1 MKRLF
6 ALAIAASLAF
16 AGCQREEGEVVFEA
30 SLAHNNTKISMDANN
45 FLAWEEGD
53 LVRISDQVT
62 GTVFEVHT
70 DNANHIAHLHQK
82 LQKDN
87 SHQYRNSTNYFAI
100 YPGPGEN
107 SNNYISST
115 NTSAQNIFF
124 RVNSIGN
131 EQIVT
136 NDRHYDKD
144 WLVCTAAN
152 RGSAKPSSGTR
163 TVHLQFHN
171 CMALL
176 KCTITEGCTN
186 ICQLKVTASTDDNGA
201 PIGGHAWVSTSDA
214 GVDLTCLTGINNTD
228 RKYDITL
235 RKEDNTALTPGEYYI
250 AIWSDYYNSTST
262 SISPSMNT
270 SDYLSHTTKKN
281 VTITP
286 CNASGTAIEGYGS
299 YTVDSYSFFR
309 NTIYPVGT
317 FPKTSKESKEASIFH

>member
-45 FLAWEEGD
+45 LLAWEEGD
-53 LVRISDQVT
+53 LVRISDQVS

-107 SNNYISST
+107 LNNYISST

-124 RVNSIGN
+124 RANSIGN

-152 RGSAKPSSGTR
+152 RGSANPSSGTR

-176 KCTITEGCTN
+176 KCTIAPSYTD
-186 ICQLKVTASTDDNGA
+186 ICQLKVTADNDGA
-201 PIGGHAWVSTSDA
+201 PIGGHAWVSACDA
-214 GVDLTCLTGINNTD
+214 GVDLVHNYYSSGTLTPQWT
-228 RKYDITL
+228 ITM
-235 RKEDNTALTPGEYYI
+235 KKQDNGALTPGDYYI

-299 YTVDSYSFFR
+299 YTVNEYSFFR

-317 FPKTSKESKEASIFH
+317 FPKTAASSKEASIFH